1 MKKRWGLLEFQSACK
16 ECSDSI
22 SSHSFNDLQ
31 ENDRKWQTQQS
42 LQLLLSLTN
51 PHIRFFPYRQPK
63 TIKRLRQHIPHDIW
77 ENPQIRRIIYEFW
90 RGLEISSPSD
100 YLKDSMFRYIYGV
113 SDWYSDRD
121 TLILH
126 SCVFTN
132 DLYRIHKITVGDH
145 PDILFCNIDKVDSL
159 GNTPLM
165 LAVKLKNHEA
175 ALVLIDHGADPKFRV
190 GPNEVTPIEQ
200 ALGLQD
206 KAMLRILIAGYLR
219 RLREKWLGHIDEFV
233 ETLDRM
239 KDFSM
244 TMRWECK
251 SSIIPFVKKFTP
263 SDVYQIYKRGKN
275 VRIDLTL
282 IGWDSFKSRRGN
294 ISLLFNGNLRKLEIY
309 DHVMRAQRDFDAEPN
324 DAVIEN
330 MVEKLI
336 KNKKFSN
343 EIQFYD
349 VEISPDTNWR
359 WETQSEI
366 INNWN
371 CSKKKLTCHVV
382 IDREKKP
389 ILIDK
394 CLEKFKK
401 AEDYLSYFEE
411 TTSFKERSSMPA
423 HVVIEPKISKHYS
436 KHVSATLWTCD
447 NFPLSLKD
455 FLPILD
461 LLASFS
467 KNAQHLATFFHHG
480 CITENG
486 FPVKALIP
494 VYASVKLLVHLDSIT
509 MKSPDK
515 GYFCFPN
522 HEDLRSED
530 STAKIED
537 WTSDLFYQ
545 CEVSFSDDDNLLEAQ
560 QLFLSLKSYDTTPV
574 METSVVED
582 VEIPT
587 EEEMPEIS
595 VSEHHQKLPT
605 PRSYNRN
612 SLPNAIFKKT
622 ELFKKVKNYAMNFE
636 KNKKNDADIVL

>member
-324 DAVIEN
+324 DAVIEY

-343 EIQFYD
+343 DIQFYD
-349 VEISPDTNWR
+349 VEIAPDTNWR
-359 WETQSEI
+359 GETQSEI